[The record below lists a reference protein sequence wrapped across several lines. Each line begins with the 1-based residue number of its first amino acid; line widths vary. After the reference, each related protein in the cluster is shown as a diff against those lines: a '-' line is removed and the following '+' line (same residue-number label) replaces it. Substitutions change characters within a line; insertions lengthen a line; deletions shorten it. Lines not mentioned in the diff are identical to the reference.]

1 MADSVTRVQP
11 LSGLKVLDFSTL
23 LPGPLATLILAEA
36 GAEVLK
42 VERPGTGDDMR
53 SFPPFVGKES
63 ALFALLN
70 RGKKSLA
77 LDLKS
82 PGAWTTLEPLVR
94 SADVLVE
101 QFRPGVM
108 DRLGLGYATLKTT
121 NPRLVYC
128 SITGYGQDGP
138 KANVVGHDLTYLA
151 EAGVLSQATLGS
163 VPPVLAA
170 DIAGGA
176 YPAVMNILMAL
187 RRRDANGE
195 GTHLDIAMAEQ
206 SLTFAVGGLAE
217 LFATGTAPGPA
228 EWLLTGGSPRY
239 QVYPTSD
246 GQWLAAAPLEQKF
259 WQRFCE
265 LIELPPELHDDR
277 RDAQATRSAVARLI
291 AAKPAAHWRKLFDGE
306 DVSCAVV
313 ATLEEAIADPQVVAR
328 NALAHRLTVA
338 GREMPAFPVP
348 VAPEFRRA
356 PEIARAPE
364 LGEKS

>member
-1 MADSVTRVQP
+1 MQP
-11 LSGLKVLDFSTL
+11 LAGLKILDFSTL

-42 VERPGTGDDMR
+42 IERPGSGDDMR
-53 SFPPFVGKES
+53 SFPPFVEGES

-82 PGAWTTLEPLVR
+82 TDVWTTLEPLIR
-94 SADVLVE
+94 DADVLVE

-108 DRLGLGYATLKTT
+108 ERLGLDYARSSAI
-121 NPRLVYC
+121 NPRLIYC
-128 SITGYGQDGP
+128 SITGYGQTGP

-151 EAGVLSQATLGS
+151 EAGVLSQARLGA

-176 YPAVMNILMAL
+176 YPAVMNILLAL
-187 RRRDANGE
+187 RQRDATGK
-195 GTHLDIAMAEQ
+195 GAYLDIAMAEQ

-217 LFATGTAPGPA
+217 LFATGKAPGPA
-228 EWLLTGGSPRY
+228 DWLLTGGSPRY

-265 LIELPPELHDDR
+265 LIELPAEFRDDR
-277 RDAQATRSAVARLI
+277 RDRHATRDAVAKRI
-291 AAKPAAHWRKLFDGE
+291 AAKPASHWRSLFDGE
-306 DVSCAVV
+306 DVSCAIV
-313 ATLEEAIADPQVVAR
+313 ATLEEAALDPQITAR
-328 NALAHRLTVA
+328 SVLSHRLAVA
-338 GREMPAFPVP
+338 GREMPAFPIP
-348 VAPEFRRA
+348 VAPTFRQA
-356 PEIARAPE
+356 PSVGKAPK
-364 LGEKS
+364 LGERT

>member
-1 MADSVTRVQP
+1 MADSVACVQP
-11 LSGLKVLDFSTL
+11 LAGLKVLDFSTL

-42 VERPGTGDDMR
+42 IERPGTGDDMR
-53 SFPPFVGKES
+53 HFPPFVAKES

-77 LDLKS
+77 LDLKDAA
-82 PGAWTTLEPLVR
+82 AWTTLEPLVR
-94 SADVLVE
+94 DADILVE

-108 DRLGLGYATLKTT
+108 DRLGLGYATLKVI

-138 KANVVGHDLTYLA
+138 KANLVGHDLTYLA
-151 EAGVLSQATLGS
+151 EAGVLSQAKLGS

-187 RRRDANGE
+187 RRRDTTGE
-195 GTHLDIAMAEQ
+195 GLHLDIAMAEQ

-246 GQWLAAAPLEQKF
+246 GQFLAAAPLEQKF

-265 LIELPPELHDDR
+265 LIALPVELRDDR
-277 RDAQATRSAVARLI
+277 RDSEATRSGVAKLI
-291 AAKPAAHWRKLFDGE
+291 GAKPASHWRKLFDGE

-313 ATLEEAIADPQVVAR
+313 ATLEEAVADPQIAAR
-328 NALAHRLTVA
+328 AVLAHRLNVA
-338 GREMPAFPVP
+338 GKEMPAFPVP

-356 PEIARAPE
+356 PETARAPK

>member
-1 MADSVTRVQP
+1 MADSVGRVQP
-11 LSGLKVLDFSTL
+11 LAGLKLLDFSTL

-42 VERPGTGDDMR
+42 IERPGTGDDMR
-53 SFPPFVGKES
+53 SFPPFVAGES

-82 PGAWTTLEPLVR
+82 ADAWAALEPLIKD
-94 SADVLVE
+94 ADVLVE

-108 DRLGLGYATLKTT
+108 ERLGLGYARLSAI

-151 EAGVLSQATLGS
+151 EAGILGQAKLGA

-176 YPAVMNILMAL
+176 YPAVMNILLAL
-187 RRRDANGE
+187 RQRDATGK

-217 LFATGTAPGPA
+217 LFATGKAPGPA
-228 EWLLTGGSPRY
+228 GWLLTGGSPRY
-239 QVYPTSD
+239 QVYATAD

-265 LIELPPELHDDR
+265 LIELPAGLRGDR
-277 RDAQATRSAVARLI
+277 RDKEATRAAVANLI
-291 AAKPAAHWRKLFDGE
+291 AAKPASHWRSLFAGE
-306 DVSCAVV
+306 DVSCAIV
-313 ATLEEAIADPQVVAR
+313 ATLEDAVADPQIIERAV
-328 NALAHRLTVA
+328 LAHRLEVA
-338 GREMPAFPVP
+338 EREMPAFPVP
-348 VAPEFRRA
+348 VVPEFRQA
-356 PEIARAPE
+356 PGVGKAPK
-364 LGEKS
+364 LDEKA

>member
-1 MADSVTRVQP
+1 VQP
-11 LSGLKVLDFSTL
+11 LSGLKILDFSAL

-36 GAEVLK
+36 GADVLK
-42 VERPGTGDDMR
+42 IERPGSGDDMR

-70 RGKKSLA
+70 RGKRSLA

-82 PGAWTTLEPLVR
+82 ADAWAVLEPLIR
-94 SADVLVE
+94 GADVLVE

-108 DRLGLGYATLKTT
+108 ERLGLGFEKLKTI

-151 EAGVLSQATLGS
+151 EAGVLAQAKLGS

-176 YPAVMNILMAL
+176 YPAVMNILLAL
-187 RRRDANGE
+187 RRRDATGE
-195 GTHLDIAMAEQ
+195 GTYLDIAMAEQ

-217 LFATGTAPGPA
+217 LWARGTAPGPA
-228 EWLLTGGSPRY
+228 GWLLTGGSPRY
-239 QVYPTSD
+239 QVYATSD

-265 LIELPPELHDDR
+265 LIELPAALRDDR
-277 RDAQATRSAVARLI
+277 RDTEATRAAVAELI
-291 AAKPAAHWRKLFDGE
+291 AAKPASAWRALFDGE
-306 DVSCAVV
+306 DVSCAIV
-313 ATLEEAIADPQVVAR
+313 ATLEEAVSDPQIAAR
-328 NALAHRLTVA
+328 SVLAHRLEVA
-338 GREMPAFPVP
+338 GKEMPAFPVP
-348 VAPEFRRA
+348 VASAFRGPTRTDTA
-356 PEIARAPE
+356 PA
-364 LGEKS
+364 LGVERRKD